1 MDPIVATILIIV
13 AVVVGAVVG
22 WFAAGRSG
30 APVKAEL
37 DHVRGEAETHRA
49 AAEDWRTQF
58 NRAAVD
64 LAAQSQKADRLP
76 ALDAALD
83 DARRALAE
91 ARSEGDRLRPI
102 ADRVVALDRELR
114 ELRLEKDA
122 LAGAKAAYERG
133 EAERAQA
140 HEAQLG
146 QLRDLEAKVEARF
159 ADLAAKAVDGAHDKF
174 LRQAAERFGHAERQ
188 SEEKLKSLLQP
199 VESTL
204 KRYDEKLDQIEKA
217 RNSTYGE
224 LQAAVQLL
232 HQGHTQVRDE
242 ARNLINV
249 LRGSSK
255 SRGNWGERSLKNV
268 LEQAGLSP
276 FADFQTEVSV
286 ETEDGRLRPDVVI
299 RLPGGRRLVIDAKC
313 SLTAYLDA
321 NEAEDDDTRRAHLR
335 RHAASVRNHV
345 QQLGAKSYWERFGG
359 AADFVVMYIPGE
371 HFLHAA
377 LENDDSDLW
386 SWAFEKKV
394 LLASPTNLIGLARTV
409 AMEWRKENLAEQAAE
424 IAKLGKELHSRI
436 ATMGEHVRKLGQ
448 NLERANGAY
457 NSFVGSLEGQVMT
470 QAKRF
475 ETLEVS
481 SGTKEIEPLPMVE
494 SAPRPLTKLTADVT
508 RAGTGN
514 EAAEADEAVAPAA

>member
-1 MDPIVATILIIV
+1 MDPIVAVILIIV
-13 AVVVGAVVG
+13 AVVAGV
-22 WFAAGRSG
+22 AAGWLLGGRSA
-30 APVKAEL
+30 APLRDELEKARADGESL
-37 DHVRGEAETHRA
+37 RGDA
-49 AAEDWRTQF
+49 ATWRDKF
-58 NRAAVD
+58 NQAIVD
-64 LAAQSQKADRLP
+64 LAGTAEQAKRLP
-76 ALDAALD
+76 QLEAQLEQERRSATEALTEAAN
-83 DARRALAE
+83 
-91 ARSEGDRLRPI
+91 LRPH
-102 ADRVVALDRELR
+102 AERAPLLDRELH
-114 ELRLEKDA
+114 ELRAEKEA
-122 LAGAKAAYERG
+122 LARAKAAYERG
-133 EAERAQA
+133 ESERQQA

-146 QLRDLEAKVEARF
+146 QLRDLETKVEGRF
-159 ADLAAKAVDGAHDKF
+159 AELASKAVDGAHDKF
-174 LRQAAERFGHAERQ
+174 LKQAAERFGHAEKQ

-217 RNSTYGE
+217 RNSSYGE

-242 ARNLINV
+242 ARNLISV
-249 LRGSSK
+249 LRGNSK

-286 ETEDGRLRPDVVI
+286 DTEDGRLRPDVII

-313 SLTAYLDA
+313 SLNAYLDA
-321 NEAEDDDTRRAHLR
+321 NEAEDEETRRTHLK

-345 QQLGAKSYWERFGG
+345 QQLGAKSYWERFGD

-377 LENDDSDLW
+377 LENDDGDLW
-386 SWAFEKKV
+386 SWAFERRV
-394 LLASPTNLIGLARTV
+394 LLASPINLIGLARTV

-436 ATMGEHVRKLGQ
+436 ATMGAHVERVGRNLGQ
-448 NLERANGAY
+448 ATNAY
-457 NSFVGSLEGQVMT
+457 NAFVGSLETQVMT

-475 ETLEVS
+475 ESLEVA
-481 SGTKEIEPLPMVE
+481 SGAKEIEPLPVIE
-494 SAPRPLTKLTADVT
+494 TSPRTLAKLTGSTADDL
-508 RAGTGN
+508 AD
-514 EAAEADEAVAPAA
+514 AAE

>member
-1 MDPIVATILIIV
+1 MDPIVAIILVIV
-13 AVVVGAVVG
+13 ALAVGLALG
-22 WFAAGRSG
+22 WVFASRQTAGF
-30 APVKAEL
+30 KAECETL
-37 DHVRGEAETHRA
+37 RARCGEAEKA
-49 AAEDWRTQF
+49 QAVSAKAAEVADALRITLDGV
-58 NRAAVD
+58 REER
-64 LAAQSQKADRLP
+64 DRL
-76 ALDAALD
+76 DREAA
-83 DARRALAE
+83 
-91 ARSEGDRLRPI
+91 GLRPV
-102 ADRVVALDRELR
+102 AERANALDRELQ
-114 ELRLEKDA
+114 ELRAEKDA
-122 LAGAKAAYERG
+122 LARAKAAYERG
-133 EAERAQA
+133 ESERQQA

-146 QLRDLEAKVEARF
+146 QLRELETKVEARF
-159 ADLAAKAVDGAHDKF
+159 AELASKAVDGAHDKF
-174 LRQAAERFGHAERQ
+174 LKQAAERFGHAEKQ

-217 RNSTYGE
+217 RNSSYGE

-286 ETEDGRLRPDVVI
+286 DTEDGRLRPDVII

-313 SLTAYLDA
+313 SLNAYLDA
-321 NEAEDDDTRRAHLR
+321 NEAEDEDTRRAHLK

-345 QQLGAKSYWERFGG
+345 QQLGAKSYWERFGD

-377 LENDDSDLW
+377 LENDDADLW
-386 SWAFEKKV
+386 SWAFERRV
-394 LLASPTNLIGLARTV
+394 LLASPINLIGLARTD

-436 ATMGEHVRKLGQ
+436 ATMGAHVERVGRNLGQ
-448 NLERANGAY
+448 ATNAY
-457 NSFVGSLEGQVMT
+457 NAFVGSLETQVMT

-475 ETLEVS
+475 ETLEVACGS
-481 SGTKEIEPLPMVE
+481 KEIEPLPVVE
-494 SAPRPLTKLTADVT
+494 ASPRILTKLTGDAAGSLAD
-508 RAGTGN
+508 
-514 EAAEADEAVAPAA
+514 AAE